1 MTQHVL
7 GQLFSLCAASHF
19 QFFSE
24 ETKIEERGS
33 TNDGIGTKFFVEK
46 VNGSGKENK
55 SFNDFFISYE
65 PSLDQQHPKEKV
77 DSKIKFFINFFN
89 S

>member
-1 MTQHVL
+1 MAQHIS
-7 GQLFSLCAASHF
+7 GQLFCLCGASHF

-24 ETKIEERGS
+24 EIKIEERGS
-33 TNDGIGTKFFVEK
+33 TNDDIGTKFFVEK

-55 SFNDFFISYE
+55 SFKDFFLSYG

-77 DSKIKFFINFFN
+77 DSKINFFL
-89 S
+89 